1 MAKIY
6 LKFPVKLLDSK
17 EWQKP
22 RKYTK
27 IEAYLWLLNNQ
38 SAISVRHLATSWQW
52 SKSQVERYIVELKA
66 QKLWD
71 TFWDTFRDTKP
82 IENKQ
87 DTNLRGTQVGTPF
100 GTHLIENIIN
110 PPILSS
116 SKEESNIIPPKGER
130 EFIENVEKDFR
141 EIVVEW
147 LAYKRDRKES
157 YKSSRSMQAFLA
169 KLKSLSQNNAFVAR
183 QIIEQSMANNWAGI
197 FPLKIQNNG
206 NTKPTNHTNPPDD
219 CDLARAVAEGYA
231 RANTPQGW

>member
-52 SKSQVERYIVELKA
+52 SKSQVERYIVELKS

-87 DTNLRGTQVGTPF
+87 DTNLCGTQVGTPF

-169 KLKSLSQNNAFVAR
+169 KLKSLSQNNAFAAR

-197 FPLKIQNNG
+197 FPLKIQNNE